1 MKKLVPSIRELANTN
16 TLRLVWVLLTIGAL
30 VLGSG
35 APTAFGGGGGG

>member
-1 MKKLVPSIRELANTN
+1 MKKVVPGIRQLANTN
-16 TLRLVWVLLTIGAL
+16 TLRLVWVLLTIAAL